1 MKNTNIELNEL
12 EMVNGGN
19 AYSSDLAVWWAAS
32 AQNEQLAYSGQLS
45 YSERLYS
52 KQLSYNG
59 QLASNYSYSAFG
71 LTDKRLA

>member
-19 AYSSDLAVWWAAS
+19 AYSSDLAVWWSAS
-32 AQNEQLAYSGQLS
+32 AQNEQLAYSG
-45 YSERLYS
+45 
-52 KQLSYNG
+52 QLSYNG

>member
-45 YSERLYS
+45 YSERLSYS
-52 KQLSYNG
+52 G